1 LKTGIR
7 ERLAGACFVK
17 EEIRPQ
23 VKHRHYLPASMKI
36 FVYTALDEAAR
47 AYLHQQLFAAAEV
60 TFSAD
65 LPTQQAQAAF
75 ESAEIVLGNPPA
87 AWFTAG
93 PLPQLKFWQIDSA
106 GFERYKDVQLEVPVA
121 NMGDFFAWACA
132 ETMVAGLLALYRR
145 LPELVLLQA
154 KQQWVGAEVRGRQG
168 LLRGKRVVIL
178 GAGTIGQAVREQ
190 LSGFGCAVQ
199 FLARTDPQAQL
210 HSKEDLVAALPET
223 DVVINCLPGSADKFF
238 SAELVA
244 AMRPGS
250 IYASVGRGNTTD
262 EPALL
267 AALQAG
273 QLGGAVLDVTAT
285 EPLPPGHP
293 LWTLPHVLLTQHTG
307 GGQPREAEGKID
319 QFIRNLER
327 LRTGQPLENLVQL
340 AEGY

>member
-1 LKTGIR
+1 
-7 ERLAGACFVK
+7 
-17 EEIRPQ
+17 
-23 VKHRHYLPASMKI
+23 MKI
-36 FVYTALDEAAR
+36 FVFTALGEAAR
-47 AYLHQQLFAAAEV
+47 AYLRQQLPAGAELM
-60 TFSAD
+60 FNAD
-65 LPTQQAQAAF
+65 LPADQARAALQ
-75 ESAEIVLGNPPA
+75 SAEILLGNPPP
-87 AWFTAG
+87 AWLTES
-93 PLPQLKFWQIDSA
+93 PLPALKFWQIDSA
-106 GFERYKDVQLEVPVA
+106 GFDRYKGVRLAVPVA
-121 NMGDFFAWACA
+121 NMGDFFAWGCA

-199 FLARTDPQAQL
+199 LLARRDPQAQL
-210 HSKEDLVAALPET
+210 HSKEELAAALPET
-223 DVVINCLPGSADKFF
+223 DVVINCLPGSADQFF

-273 QLGGAVLDVTAT
+273 RLGGAVLDVTAT
-285 EPLPPGHP
+285 EPIPPGHS
-293 LWTLPHVLLTQHTG
+293 LWTLPNVLLTQHTG

-319 QFIRNLER
+319 QLVRNLAR
-327 LRTGQPLENLVQL
+327 LGAGQPLENPVALE
-340 AEGY
+340 AGY

>member
-1 LKTGIR
+1 
-7 ERLAGACFVK
+7 
-17 EEIRPQ
+17 
-23 VKHRHYLPASMKI
+23 MKI
-36 FVYTALDEAAR
+36 FVYTALKEAAR
-47 AYLHQQLFAAAEV
+47 DYLHQQLPADADV
-60 TFSAD
+60 TFNAD
-65 LPTQQAQAAF
+65 LPTDQARAAF
-75 ESAEIVLGNPPA
+75 QSAEVVLGNPPA
-87 AWFTAG
+87 AWLTDG
-93 PLPQLKFWQIDSA
+93 PLPALTFWQIDSA
-106 GFERYKDVQLEVPVA
+106 GFDRYKGVQLAVPVA

-168 LLRGKRVVIL
+168 LLRDKRVVIL

-190 LSGFGCAVQ
+190 LSGFGCAVR
-199 FLARTDPQAQL
+199 FLARRDPQAQL
-210 HSKEDLVAALPET
+210 HTKEELAAALPET
-223 DVVINCLPGSADKFF
+223 DVVVNCLPGSADGFF

-262 EPALL
+262 EPALI

-273 QLGGAVLDVTAT
+273 RLGGAVLDVTAT
-285 EPLPPGHP
+285 EPIPAGHP
-293 LWTLPHVLLTQHTG
+293 LWTLSNVLLTQHTG

-319 QFIRNLER
+319 QFVHNLGR
-327 LRTGQPLENLVQL
+327 LRAGQPLENPVEL

>member
-1 LKTGIR
+1 
-7 ERLAGACFVK
+7 
-17 EEIRPQ
+17 
-23 VKHRHYLPASMKI
+23 MKL

-47 AYLHQQLFAAAEV
+47 AYLQQQLPADTEVSFSEDSPADQPPAALQAAEV
-60 TFSAD
+60 
-65 LPTQQAQAAF
+65 L
-75 ESAEIVLGNPPA
+75 LGNPPL
-87 AWFTAG
+87 AWLTAG

-106 GFERYKDVQLEVPVA
+106 GFDRYKEVKLSATVA

-168 LLRGKRVVIL
+168 LLRGKRVMIL

-190 LSGFGCAVQ
+190 LSGFGCTVQ
-199 FLARTDPQAQL
+199 LLARTDPQAQL
-210 HSKEDLVAALPET
+210 HSKEELAAALPET
-223 DVVINCLPGSADKFF
+223 DVVVNCLPGSADKFF
-238 SAELVA
+238 SADMVA

-285 EPLPPGHP
+285 EPIPAGHP

-319 QFIRNLER
+319 QLIRNLAHLSAGR
-327 LRTGQPLENLVQL
+327 PLENVVEL
-340 AEGY
+340 ASGY

>member
-1 LKTGIR
+1 
-7 ERLAGACFVK
+7 
-17 EEIRPQ
+17 
-23 VKHRHYLPASMKI
+23 MKI
-36 FVYTALDEAAR
+36 FVYTALKEAAR
-47 AYLHQQLFAAAEV
+47 DYLRQQLPAEADV
-60 TFSAD
+60 TFNAD
-65 LPTQQAQAAF
+65 LPTDQARAAF
-75 ESAEIVLGNPPA
+75 QSAEVVLGNPPA
-87 AWFTAG
+87 AWLTDG
-93 PLPQLKFWQIDSA
+93 PLPALTFWQIDSA
-106 GFERYKDVQLEVPVA
+106 GFDRYKGVQLAVPVA

-168 LLRGKRVVIL
+168 LLRDKRVVIL

-199 FLARTDPQAQL
+199 FLARRDPQAQL
-210 HSKEDLVAALPET
+210 YTKEELAAALPET
-223 DVVINCLPGSADKFF
+223 DVVVNCLPGSADGFF

-244 AMRPGS
+244 AMRPDA

-262 EPALL
+262 EPALI

-273 QLGGAVLDVTAT
+273 RLGGAVLDVTAT
-285 EPLPPGHP
+285 EPIPAGHP
-293 LWTLPHVLLTQHTG
+293 LWTLPNVLLTQHTG

-319 QFIRNLER
+319 QFVRNLVR
-327 LRTGQPLENLVQL
+327 LRAGQPLENPVEL

>member
-1 LKTGIR
+1 
-7 ERLAGACFVK
+7 
-17 EEIRPQ
+17 
-23 VKHRHYLPASMKI
+23 MKI

-47 AYLHQQLFAAAEV
+47 QYLKQQLPAEAEV

-65 LPTQQAQAAF
+65 LPAEQAQ
-75 ESAEIVLGNPPA
+75 SALQSADVLFGNPPP
-87 AWFTAG
+87 AWLTAG

-106 GFERYKDVQLEVPVA
+106 GFDRYRSVQLAAPVA

-145 LPELVLLQA
+145 LPELVLLQE

-178 GAGTIGQAVREQ
+178 GAGTIGQTVREQ
-190 LSGFGCAVQ
+190 LSGFGCAVR
-199 FLARTDPQAQL
+199 FLARRDPQAQL
-210 HSKEDLVAALPET
+210 HTKEELAAALPET
-223 DVVINCLPGSADKFF
+223 DVVVNCLPGSADGFF

-244 AMRPGS
+244 AMRPDA

-262 EPALL
+262 EPALI

-273 QLGGAVLDVTAT
+273 RLGGAVLDVTAT
-285 EPLPPGHP
+285 EPIPAGHP
-293 LWTLPHVLLTQHTG
+293 LWALPNVLLTQHTG

-319 QFIRNLER
+319 QLVRNLAR
-327 LRTGQPLENLVQL
+327 LHAGRPLENLVEL
-340 AEGY
+340 GEGY

>member
-1 LKTGIR
+1 
-7 ERLAGACFVK
+7 
-17 EEIRPQ
+17 
-23 VKHRHYLPASMKI
+23 MKI
-36 FVYTALDEAAR
+36 FVFTALDEAAR
-47 AYLHQQLFAAAEV
+47 SYLRQQLPAGAEV
-60 TFSAD
+60 TFRDEA
-65 LPTQQAQAAF
+65 PTDQPPAAF
-75 ESAEIVLGNPPA
+75 RAAEVLLGNPPV
-87 AWFTAG
+87 AWLTAG
-93 PLPQLKFWQIDSA
+93 PLPQLAFWQLDSA
-106 GFERYKDVQLEVPVA
+106 GFERYQGVKLTAPVA

-154 KQQWVGAEVRGRQG
+154 RQQWVGAEVRGRQG
-168 LLRGKRVVIL
+168 LLHGKRVVIL

-190 LSGFGCAVQ
+190 LGGFGCTVQ
-199 FLARTDPQAQL
+199 LLARRDPQAQL
-210 HSKEDLVAALPET
+210 HSKEELAAALPAT
-223 DVVINCLPGSADKFF
+223 DVVVNCLPGSADKFF
-238 SAELVA
+238 SADLVA

-293 LWTLPHVLLTQHTG
+293 LWALPHVLLTQHTG

-319 QFIRNLER
+319 QLVRNLAR
-327 LRTGQPLENLVQL
+327 LGAGQPLENVVDLG
-340 AEGY
+340 AGY